1 MVEYL
6 WHLGDHTRGVIG
18 VDVGASS
25 TTLAAVFDGNL
36 ALTIR
41 GNLGGVFGGEHLI
54 EQEGAASL
62 TRWIPEPMEE
72 GEALGMLINRASHPT
87 SIHQELRELWLG
99 HALAREAILSALKV
113 ARRGWRTGTTQPYPD
128 LLPLCDTI
136 VVRGGV
142 GLDNI
147 DTKYATSKG
156 VSVRNTPKAS
166 SNSVAELA
174 LGYMLALARRIPQST
189 MSMTAGEWKKK
200 QLKGSEIAG
209 KTLGLIGYGNIGGLL
224 GRKASA
230 LGMAVI
236 FYDVIT
242 PPDPG
247 DAKQVSLDDVLAQ
260 SDFISLHVPKVPATT
275 NMLNAEAFAK
285 MKDGVYIVN
294 CARGGV
300 VDEDALYDA
309 LASGKVSGAALDV
322 FLDEK
327 VTPGNPKLFGLKDE
341 NGFNKVIGSPHIGA
355 GTFEGQKRVG
365 AEVAQIAVEFA
376 QEGTQ
381 IPADARR
388 SPALA

>member
-1 MVEYL
+1 MKVLICDPVAPATIQALQEAGIDVDNRPDISANDLLRDAANYDGMVVRSR
-6 WHLGDHTRGVIG
+6 TK
-18 VDVGASS
+18 
-25 TTLAAVFDGNL
+25 
-36 ALTIR
+36 
-41 GNLGGVFGGEHLI
+41 
-54 EQEGAASL
+54 
-62 TRWIPEPMEE
+62 IPE
-72 GEALGMLINRASHPT
+72 AVLDAATN
-87 SIHQELRELWLG
+87 
-99 HALAREAILSALKV
+99 LK
-113 ARRGWRTGTTQPYPD
+113 
-128 LLPLCDTI
+128 I

-147 DTKYATSKG
+147 DVQYATSKG

-309 LASGKVSGAALDV
+309 LASGKVAGAALDV

-355 GTFEGQKRVG
+355 GTAEGQARVG
-365 AEVAQIAVEFA
+365 AEVADIMIEFYK
-376 QEGTQ
+376 ENF
-381 IPADARR
+381 
-388 SPALA
+388 

>member
-1 MVEYL
+1 MKVLICDPVAPATIQALQEAGIEVDNRSDITAEELLRDAANYDGMVVRSRTKVPAE
-6 WHLGDHTRGVIG
+6 VI
-18 VDVGASS
+18 DTA
-25 TTLAAVFDGNL
+25 TNL
-36 ALTIR
+36 
-41 GNLGGVFGGEHLI
+41 
-54 EQEGAASL
+54 
-62 TRWIPEPMEE
+62 
-72 GEALGMLINRASHPT
+72 
-87 SIHQELRELWLG
+87 
-99 HALAREAILSALKV
+99 K
-113 ARRGWRTGTTQPYPD
+113 
-128 LLPLCDTI
+128 I

-147 DTKYATSKG
+147 DVKHAESKG

-200 QLKGSEIAG
+200 NLRGIEIAG
-209 KTLGLIGYGNIGGLL
+209 KTLGLIGFGNIGGLL
-224 GRKASA
+224 GKKAAA
-230 LGMAVI
+230 LGMNVI

-242 PPDPG
+242 PADPG
-247 DAKQVSLDDVLAQ
+247 EATQVSLDEVLTQ
-260 SDFISLHVPKVPATT
+260 SDYISLHVPLLPATK

-309 LASGKVSGAALDV
+309 LVSGKVAGAALDV

-327 VTPGNPKLFGLKDE
+327 VNPGNPKLFGLKDE

-355 GTFEGQKRVG
+355 ATLEGQARVG
-365 AEVAQIAVEFA
+365 AEVADILIEFYKA
-376 QEGTQ
+376 N
-381 IPADARR
+381 
-388 SPALA
+388 L